1 MEEVIKAVC
10 VSAIELRQVHI
21 GVAILSCRLFLGLME
36 LILGSWDL
44 FFFVLKD
51 LSQHLRL
58 LFQLT
63 SDLLQQS

>member
-36 LILGSWDL
+36 LILGS
-44 FFFVLKD
+44 
-51 LSQHLRL
+51 
-58 LFQLT
+58 
-63 SDLLQQS
+63 